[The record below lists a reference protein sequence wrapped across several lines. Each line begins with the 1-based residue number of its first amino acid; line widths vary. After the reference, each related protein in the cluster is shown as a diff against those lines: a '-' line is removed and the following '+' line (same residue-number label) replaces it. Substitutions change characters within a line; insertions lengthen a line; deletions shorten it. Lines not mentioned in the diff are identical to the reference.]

1 MENSFMTS
9 NRNWNSI
16 FIALGLNLVLMW
28 FLIIRIEPVL
38 QERLSTI
45 EIIVLYFYP
54 LFIFYLRNDWAVRKW
69 VPSIVVLTIVVFITD
84 PILHESSHILG
95 LYAIGSKPIDFQLIP
110 KFWHGEFQ
118 HGGWVRSDF
127 IAGWRG
133 PIPGLAPYI
142 KDILLLTAGWFIF
155 KRRKINNVFM
165 AGFVFV
171 FFCLSP
177 AFDIINN
184 YSVKLIGNVEGN
196 DFHGVALGWGE
207 VYANSIGILFSL
219 YALSADIWVLS
230 IYKQFPK
237 DSSKNSLNI

>member
-1 MENSFMTS
+1 MENKSLAS

-16 FIALGLNLVLMW
+16 FIALGLNLALIW

-45 EIIVLYFYP
+45 EIVVLFFYP

-69 VPSIVVLTIVVFITD
+69 APYVVVLTIVIVITD
-84 PILHESSHILG
+84 PILHESSHVLG
-95 LYAIGSKPIDFQLIP
+95 LYAIGSKPIGFQLIP

-118 HGGWVRSDF
+118 HGGWVRSDY

-133 PIPGLAPYI
+133 PIPGLAPYM
-142 KDILLLTAGWFIF
+142 KDILLLTVGWFIF

-171 FFCLSP
+171 FFFLSP

-184 YSVKLIGNVEGN
+184 YSIKLIGNVEGN
-196 DFHGVALGWGE
+196 DFHGASLGWGE
-207 VYANSIGILFSL
+207 FYANSIGILFSI
-219 YALSADIWVLS
+219 YALSTIIWVLI

-237 DSSKNSLNI
+237 DSSENS